1 MKLGGTLS
9 IALMLS
15 LGAVRIA
22 VADQQAVDALIVRDE
37 APSGVVFEVLAG
49 ADGLRWA
56 IPQIQRYSSQ
66 LRERFA
72 NLPIAVVTHGREQ
85 FALQTSEQSEYAE
98 VHAKV
103 RSLVREQEIPV
114 HVCETHAS
122 WRGVSPEDFPD
133 YVDVT
138 PAGPA
143 QINDYQSLGY
153 ELVIV
158 ERDRATT
165 P

>member
-1 MKLGGTLS
+1 MKSGGKWT
-9 IALMLS
+9 IALLLCLS
-15 LGAVRIA
+15 ASTVA
-22 VADQQAVDALIVRDE
+22 VADQKAVSALLARDE
-37 APSGVVFEVLAG
+37 APAGVVFEVIAG

-56 IPQIQRYSSQ
+56 IPQIERYSTQ
-66 LRERFA
+66 LRQRFT

-85 FALQTSEQSEYAE
+85 FALQASEEAEYAE

-103 RSLVREQEIPV
+103 RSLVAEQDIPV

-143 QINDYQSLGY
+143 QINDYQALGY
-153 ELVIV
+153 ELVVV
-158 ERDRATT
+158 ERD
-165 P
+165 